1 MVVRLKIAPQYKE
14 PEIHICSDKED
25 AKTKEILTSVENLFG
40 SSIFAYR
47 EEEVFKIPTMEI
59 VKIYTENKNVYIAT
73 TKGNYRI
80 RERLYEMESR
90 LSQNGFVRISNTDL
104 VNVDKIE
111 RLDTGITGTIIMKLS
126 GGIEAYVSR
135 RYVSKIK
142 KALGI

>member
-1 MVVRLKIAPQYKE
+1 MRVKLKIAPQYVE
-14 PEIHICSDKED
+14 PEIHVCTASED
-25 AKTKEILTSVENLFG
+25 ERAKEILASVENLFG
-40 SSIFAYR
+40 GSIFAYKD
-47 EEEVFKIPTMEI
+47 EEVFKIPYREVI
-59 VKIYTENKNVYIAT
+59 KIYTENKNVYVAT
-73 TKGNYRI
+73 GTGSYRI
-80 RERLYEMESR
+80 RERLYEMENL
-90 LSQNGFVRISNTDL
+90 LSENGFVRISNTDM

>member
-1 MVVRLKIAPQYKE
+1 MLVKLKIAPQYVE
-14 PEIHICSDKED
+14 PEIHVCTASEDEKAKE
-25 AKTKEILTSVENLFG
+25 LLSSVENLFSG
-40 SSIFAYR
+40 SIFAYR
-47 EEEVFKIPTMEI
+47 DEEVFKIPYREVI
-59 VKIYTENKNVYIAT
+59 KIYTENKNVYIAT
-73 TKGNYRI
+73 GKGNFRI
-80 RERLYEMESR
+80 RERLYEMENL
-90 LSQNGFVRISNTDL
+90 LSENGFVRISNTDM

>member
-1 MVVRLKIAPQYKE
+1 MVVRLKIAPQYRE
-14 PEIHICSDKED
+14 PEIHICSDMED

-59 VKIYTENKNVYIAT
+59 VKIYTENKNVYVAT

-80 RERLYEMESR
+80 RERLYEMENR